1 VIRPELMV
9 PTDLGA
15 VVVVT
20 WRDAYFDYDEPDQP
34 RADYQVR
41 TVGFVVDTDDTWIT
55 VAAEALPDDLGGYR
69 AITHIPR
76 ALILTPIER
85 LT

>member
-1 VIRPELMV
+1 MIQPSLMI

-15 VVVVT
+15 VVVVI
-20 WRDAYFDYDEPDQP
+20 WRDAYFELDEPRIP

-41 TVGFVVDTDDTWIT
+41 TVGFVVDTDDVWIH
-55 VAAEALPDDLGGYR
+55 VAAEELPDDDGYR

-76 ALILTPIER
+76 ANILLPIER
-85 LT
+85 LV